1 MLQINEEAS
10 MMNEGGDDGERRMS
24 DPEPD
29 PARDSSLIL
38 AR

>member
-1 MLQINEEAS
+1 MLQINEETS
-10 MMNEGGDDGERRMS
+10 MMNEGGNDGERRMS
-24 DPEPD
+24 NPDPD